1 MSHKKPQRLLTI
13 EQISNRRLWDKVQ
26 SLLLGSIIIFL
37 IGAMFYIAL
46 VRG

>member
-13 EQISNRRLWDKVQ
+13 EQIVNREFIQ
-26 SLLLGSIIIFL
+26 GFLLGLMIIFL
-37 IGAMFYIAL
+37 IGAMAYIAL

>member
-13 EQISNRRLWDKVQ
+13 DQIVKRQYIQDVF
-26 SLLLGSIIIFL
+26 LGSIIIFL